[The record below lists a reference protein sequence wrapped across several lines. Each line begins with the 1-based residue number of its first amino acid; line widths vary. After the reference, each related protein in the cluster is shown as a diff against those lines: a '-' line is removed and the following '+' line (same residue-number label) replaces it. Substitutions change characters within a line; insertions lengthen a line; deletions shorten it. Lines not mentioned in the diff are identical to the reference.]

1 MAETQEAAAGLG
13 DNGVEMGLT
22 YFKRLR
28 MEFDLT
34 AHVPEMR
41 AIPEGYQLISYS
53 DELVREHATAKY
65 KSFRQEL
72 DANVFPCLGRRD
84 GCLRLMRE
92 IVSRASFVPQATW
105 LLRHWDPQ
113 IGRSQPIGTIQGL
126 QIEGWGAIQNVG
138 IDPSHRGR
146 GLGSLL
152 LSRAASGFREVGLTQ
167 MHLEV
172 TTDNVAAIRLY
183 QRLGFRRARVVYKAA
198 EVAGT

>member
-1 MAETQEAAAGLG
+1 MRCRIEVRT
-13 DNGVEMGLT
+13 GVEMGLT

-28 MEFDLT
+28 MEFDL
-34 AHVPEMR
+34 AAPLPAGP
-41 AIPEGYQLISYS
+41 AIPEGYQLVAYS

-65 KSFRQEL
+65 KSFCQEL

-92 IVSRASFVPQATW
+92 IVSRAGFVREATW
-105 LLRHWDPQ
+105 LLRYWDPQ
-113 IGRSQPIGTIQGL
+113 LGRSQPIGTIQGL
-126 QIEGWGAIQNVG
+126 QIEGWGAIQNLG
-138 IDPSHRGR
+138 IEPTHRGR

-152 LSRAASGFREVGLTQ
+152 LSSAARGFREVGLAQ

-183 QRLGFRRARVVYKAA
+183 ERLGFRRARVVYKAA
-198 EVAGT
+198 EVAGA